1 MGLVEATLEGARLRF
16 RPIIMTSLAF
26 GFGVLPLAVATG
38 AGAGAQ
44 NAIGTG
50 VLGGMV
56 TATVLVIV
64 FAPLF
69 FVIVETFI
77 GKGRKGLTAASG
89 GDKPAVAAFKERL
102 SGIRERLSGKRGRP
116 EAAGTDDITPPEDR

>member
-1 MGLVEATLEGARLRF
+1 
-16 RPIIMTSLAF
+16 
-26 GFGVLPLAVATG
+26 VLPLAVATG

-56 TATVLVIV
+56 TATVLVIL

-69 FVIVETFI
+69 FVLVETFL
-77 GKGRKGLTAASG
+77 GKGRRGTAVVSG
-89 GDKPAVAAFKERL
+89 GGLPSLAALKERL
-102 SGIRERLSGKRGRP
+102 SGMKERLSGKRTGT
-116 EAAGTDDITPPEDR
+116 ETTMTDDGTPSEDR

>member
-1 MGLVEATLEGARLRF
+1 
-16 RPIIMTSLAF
+16 MTSLAF

-56 TATVLVIV
+56 TATVLVII

-69 FVIVETFI
+69 FVLVETFL
-77 GKGRKGLTAASG
+77 GKSRGGTAVASG
-89 GDKPAVAAFKERL
+89 GGHSSLAALKKRL
-102 SGIRERLSGKRGRP
+102 SGMKERLSGKRT
-116 EAAGTDDITPPEDR
+116 GTETTMTDNGTPSEDR

>member
-1 MGLVEATLEGARLRF
+1 M
-16 RPIIMTSLAF
+16 MTSFAF
-26 GFGVLPLAVATG
+26 GFGVLPLALNTG

-56 TATVLVIV
+56 TATVLVVV

-69 FVIVETFI
+69 YVIIERIF
-77 GKGRKGLTAASG
+77 GKKGR
-89 GDKPAVAAFKERL
+89 R
-102 SGIRERLSGKRGRP
+102 
-116 EAAGTDDITPPEDR
+116 AGTKTAETNPSGDQ